1 MIKGTTKIKKVVPAI
16 QAALPVL
23 RRSFLETKAAS
34 HAACL
39 PRETMGE
46 EVILARM
53 LETGLEADR
62 LSGRLTPPRMGWAA
76 MVYKERRTRVFY
88 FT

>member
-23 RRSFLETKAAS
+23 WRSFLETKAAS
-34 HAACL
+34 EAACL

-46 EVILARM
+46 EAILARM
-53 LETGLEADR
+53 PESGLEADR
-62 LSGRLTPPRMGWAA
+62 PRLGCAA
-76 MVYKERRTRVFY
+76 MVHYEGDRRLEKRVFI
-88 FT
+88 